1 MMEARV
7 KLEAVD
13 AAGAG
18 RIFKACDGGD
28 ERSKGRSGMSIRAR
42 SSDAALVVVL
52 DRGRRSHEPS
62 ILDGADDAV
71 YRSEVASCGR
81 SRTTSG
87 HQSRNI

>member
-1 MMEARV
+1 MEARV
-7 KLEAVD
+7 NLEAVD

-18 RIFKACDGGD
+18 RIYKACDGGD
-28 ERSKGRSGMSIRAR
+28 ERSKGRSAMSIRAR

-52 DRGRRSHEPS
+52 DRGRRSHKPS
-62 ILDGADDAV
+62 ILDGADDTV

-87 HQSRNI
+87 RQSRNI